1 MKYYIIAGE
10 ASGDLHAAFLIKE
23 IKQRDP
29 NARFRVWGG
38 DNMHEEGAFVVKH
51 IKDLSFMGF
60 VEVLANIRTIIYNIK
75 FCKKDI
81 LFYQPDCVIFVDYP
95 GFNLRMAAFC
105 HKKGLKTIYYISP
118 KVWAW
123 KKRRIVLMKKV
134 LTKLFVVFPF
144 EVEFFKKHNFDV
156 EYYGNP
162 LLDEIQAYNQFQ
174 DNAEFLEQYKLGE
187 KPIVALLPGSRE
199 QEIKALLPI
208 QVSLAEKYP
217 DFDFVV
223 AGMKTHK
230 ESFYSNLI
238 GDAPVHIIYDHV
250 YPLLNVSYCAVVCS
264 GTATLETAL
273 FNVPEVVCYKANPI
287 SFAIGKRLVKL
298 KYISLVNLI
307 LNRQAVVEL
316 LQSNWNEDSLEKE
329 FRKIAYDARYRAEME
344 MNYSNLRT
352 ILGSA
357 GASKKIAKRIVEI
370 VSGNQCN

>member
-10 ASGDLHAAFLIKE
+10 PSGDLHAAFLIRE
-23 IKQRDP
+23 LKQKDP
-29 NARFRVWGG
+29 NAEFRVWGG
-38 DNMHEEGAFVVKH
+38 DNMQKEGAFVVKH

-60 VEVLANIRTIIYNIK
+60 VEVLANIRTILYNIR

-123 KKRRIVLMKKV
+123 KKGRIVLMKKV
-134 LTKLFVVFPF
+134 LTKLFVIFPF
-144 EVEFFKKHNFDV
+144 EVEFFKGYNFDV

-174 DNAEFLEQYKLGE
+174 DKTEFLDRNKLGQ

-217 DFDFVV
+217 DFDFVI
-223 AGMKTHK
+223 AGMNTHK
-230 ESFYSNLI
+230 DTFYTNLI
-238 GDAPVHIIYDHV
+238 DNAPVHIVYNQI
-250 YPLLNVSYCAVVCS
+250 YPLLNVAYCAVVCS

-287 SFAIGKRLVKL
+287 SFAIGKMLVKL
-298 KYISLVNLI
+298 KFISLVNLI

-316 LQSNWNEDSLEKE
+316 LQGNWNEDNLEKE
-329 FRKIAYDARYRAEME
+329 FRKIAYDTGYRAEME

-370 VSGNQCN
+370 ISEN